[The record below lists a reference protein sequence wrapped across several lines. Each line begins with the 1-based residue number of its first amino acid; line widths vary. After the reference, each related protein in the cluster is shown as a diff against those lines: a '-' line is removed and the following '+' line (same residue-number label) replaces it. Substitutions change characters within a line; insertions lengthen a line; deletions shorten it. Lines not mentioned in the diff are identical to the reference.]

1 MLLAVDAGNTNIL
14 VGVYNGDK
22 LETTFRITTK
32 ISRTAD
38 EFGLDICN
46 LIEMAGL
53 DWHDIDAAVIASVV
67 PDIMH
72 SLTQAIKG
80 YMKVD
85 SLIIDSKTETGIT
98 VKIPNPAEMGPDRI
112 ADAAAAYAI
121 YGGPVLI
128 VDFGTAT
135 TYGIVTEKGDLTGV
149 AISPGVRIVSE
160 ALTTNAAKLPRVEL
174 SFPKSVIGRN
184 TEQSMQAGILY
195 GYVGEIEYIVRKIKS
210 EIGDAKVIATGGFAQ
225 IFAEKTDVIDKVV
238 PTLTLMGLNRIY
250 EKNCKGE

>member
-135 TYGIVTEKGDLTGV
+135 TYDLVNEKGELV
-149 AISPGVRIVSE
+149 AAITAPGIRSSAKALYGEAAMLPAFQIKKPDSILATDTISS
-160 ALTTNAAKLPRVEL
+160 L
-174 SFPKSVIGRN
+174 
-184 TEQSMQAGILY
+184 QAGLVY
-195 GYVGEIEYIVRKIKS
+195 GYIGSAEYIINQVKK
-210 EIGDAKVIATGGFAQ
+210 ETGYKELKTVATGGLGKIIVNETEVFDAYDM
-225 IFAEKTDVIDKVV
+225 E
-238 PTLTLMGLNRIY
+238 LTMKGLKMIY
-250 EKNCKGE
+250 DMK